1 MIALD
6 TNILVFARR
15 KETPYHEEARRL
27 LRTLAEGARTWA
39 LPWVCVYEFL
49 RVVTHPRIFDPP
61 SDLTSVLEDLESLL
75 QSPPLVML
83 GEGPRHASAMRQAL
97 LEGAAAGNLVHD
109 AHIAALLVEHG
120 VRELWTADRDFAR
133 FPGLIVRNP
142 FEKGGT
148 SGVRR
153 LI

>member
-6 TNILVFARR
+6 TNILIFARR
-15 KETPYHEEARRL
+15 KETPHHEEAKRL
-27 LRTLAEGARTWA
+27 LRALAEGARTWA
-39 LPWVCVYEFL
+39 LPWICVYEFL
-49 RVVTHPRIFDPP
+49 RVVTHPRVFSPP

-75 QSPPLVML
+75 QSPSLVML

-109 AHIAALLVEHG
+109 AYIAALLLEHG

-133 FPGLIVRNP
+133 FPGLKVRNP
-142 FEKGGT
+142 FEKGG
-148 SGVRR
+148 GRPR
-153 LI
+153 